1 MTQKTEQLGRR
12 ATQRSRRSTREP
24 VSVRLQ
30 ERIRPIVAS
39 TVAPRRRPP
48 KLRRTFPPLKPER
61 EAFLRERNRTAFA
74 ADPRRAELEGRLLEL
89 GGTVALLFLPDP
101 QIGELLDRGCYF
113 PGAGSLMQRGLPSAC
128 HTNAAMLLVR
138 SRGSVRIAFGYALS
152 TDGLWRQHSWGVDAE
167 DGRIIETTERRVRY
181 YGLILNDDE
190 TLLRLLAEI
199 QSGGLWAEEREE
211 MRRFILQFY
220 RLPADLVD
228 RITRS
233 REASS

>member
-1 MTQKTEQLGRR
+1 MTQKTEHLGRR

-24 VSVRLQ
+24 ISLRLQ

-39 TVAPRRRPP
+39 TVAPGRRPP

-61 EAFLRERNRTAFA
+61 EGLLRERNLTAFA
-74 ADPRRAELEGRLLEL
+74 ADPRRAELERRLLEL
-89 GGTVALLFLPDP
+89 GGTLALLFLPDP
-101 QIGELLDRGCYF
+101 QIGELLDRGGYF
-113 PGAGSLMQRGLPSAC
+113 PGAGSLMWRGLPSAC
-128 HTNAAMLLVR
+128 HTNAAMMLVQT
-138 SRGSVRIAFGYALS
+138 RGSVRIAFGYALS

-199 QSGGLWAEEREE
+199 QSGDLWPEEREE

-228 RITRS
+228 HITRP

>member
-1 MTQKTEQLGRR
+1 MTQTTEQTGRK
-12 ATQRSRRSTREP
+12 ATQRSRRSTRQT
-24 VSVRLQ
+24 VSVRIQ
-30 ERIRPIVAS
+30 ERVRPTDAATI
-39 TVAPRRRPP
+39 APRRRPP
-48 KLRRTFPPLKPER
+48 KLRRTFPPLEPER
-61 EAFLRERNRTAFA
+61 QESLRQRNRVAFA
-74 ADPRRAELEGRLLEL
+74 DDPRRVELERRLLDL

-113 PGAGSLMQRGLPSAC
+113 PGAGSLMRRGLPSAC

-138 SRGSVRIAFGYALS
+138 TSGLVRIAFGYALS

-181 YGLILNDDE
+181 YGHILNDDE

-199 QSGGLWAEEREE
+199 QSGDLWPEEREE

-220 RLPADLVD
+220 RVPADLVD

>member
-1 MTQKTEQLGRR
+1 
-12 ATQRSRRSTREP
+12 
-24 VSVRLQ
+24 
-30 ERIRPIVAS
+30 
-39 TVAPRRRPP
+39 
-48 KLRRTFPPLKPER
+48 
-61 EAFLRERNRTAFA
+61 
-74 ADPRRAELEGRLLEL
+74 
-89 GGTVALLFLPDP
+89 
-101 QIGELLDRGCYF
+101 
-113 PGAGSLMQRGLPSAC
+113 
-128 HTNAAMLLVR
+128 MLLVR

-152 TDGLWRQHSWGVDAE
+152 TDGLWCQHSWGVDAE